1 MATES
6 DLTLPQLDQ
15 NDVAFG
21 AGQDGPVSTRDAP
34 VTARN
39 AADLEQV
46 FDVPVI
52 VSAVLGNSRM
62 PIGDLLKLAPGAILE
77 LDRKV
82 GEAIDILVNNRL
94 VARGEVVLVDERL
107 GVTMTEIIK
116 GDH

>member
-1 MATES
+1 M
-6 DLTLPQLDQ
+6 
-15 NDVAFG
+15 
-21 AGQDGPVSTRDAP
+21 
-34 VTARN
+34 
-39 AADLEQV
+39 

-77 LDRKV
+77 LDRRV

-94 VARGEVVLVDERL
+94 VARGEVVLVDDRL

-116 GDH
+116 SDH